1 MSQEMIEEQLRIEQQ
16 CRDSGIDRFLAA
28 TRDRQ
33 DGGREDLTG
42 YGTRVMKRVIDPLR
56 DAIDAAMADFSKGRA
71 GNRSKFFKYLR
82 NFPTD
87 VIAYLTAKTVVQNLV
102 TGSNMTLTARAISSA
117 IQDEMLLAS
126 FDKEMPGLYHHL
138 RSTYASNGQDH
149 RMTVLRRSYREHSQ
163 DPDRRWSVGD
173 ATHVGVALLHLL
185 IESTG
190 IVEKALEGKPAGRG
204 HGGKTPRKDTYIL
217 RATPKLLDVITSV
230 QAADAL
236 ARPPLLPMVV
246 PPRPWTDAF
255 DGGYLGLEA
264 RGHSLLRAPM
274 RTVEEFN
281 ARRCLMPAVY
291 AAVNY
296 AQSVAWKIN
305 GEVLEVASALWES
318 RQAVAG
324 LVSGDPI
331 PVPPFPADLAQAVK
345 PKTKEEKAA
354 WKASLSPDSRE
365 TFRLWKLAAR
375 DVHTHNATSQG
386 RRIAS
391 GQALAVARQFAR
403 YGAIW
408 FPHSYDFR
416 GRLYAIPPGLS
427 PQGSDLSKGLLRFVE
442 GKRVGDSTGPRWLAI
457 HGANTW
463 GNDKVSFTDRIEWV
477 KANEASIL
485 ACAENP
491 LGDLWWSEAD
501 SPFCFLAFCF
511 EWAGYRRDGADH
523 ITHIPVALD
532 GSCSGLQHY
541 SAALLDP
548 VGGVAV
554 NLTPQDKP
562 ADVYSEVAK
571 RATAM
576 LQLKADLG
584 GDDAAVAGR
593 LIALGI
599 DRAATKRPTMTL
611 PYGSTRMSCSDH
623 IEEWLFN
630 KVATIPGARER
641 FGSDLSAA
649 AKLLSSAVWDAIG
662 DTVVAPRV
670 VMAWLRQVAGAATK
684 EELPLTWVAPDGFLV
699 NQQNW
704 ELGDRRIKTRMGDNL
719 VYLKASDETDRLD
732 KAKQRNSFPPNWV
745 HSMDATH
752 LRMVAVG
759 APKNGIDSLALIH
772 DSFGTLA
779 PDCDVLG
786 ALLRETMIDLY
797 SVDRLEELRDQL
809 CAYLPDEAKVPN
821 SPARGSLDLGA
832 LRDAQFAFA

>member
-1 MSQEMIEEQLRIEQQ
+1 MTEEQLRIEQQ

-28 TRDRQ
+28 TRHRQ

-42 YGTRVMKRVIDPLR
+42 YGSRVMKRVIEPLR
-56 DAIDAAMADFSKGRA
+56 GAIDAAMSDYSKGRA
-71 GNRSKFFKYLR
+71 GNRSKFFKFLR
-82 NFPTD
+82 GFPTD
-87 VIAYLTAKTVVQNLV
+87 VIAYLTAKTVVQRLV
-102 TGSNMTLTARAISSA
+102 TGSNMTQTARAISSA

-126 FDKEMPGLYHHL
+126 FDTEMPGLYHHL
-138 RSTYASNGQDH
+138 RTTYASNGQDH
-149 RMTVLRRSYREHSQ
+149 RMTVLRRSYRDHSQ
-163 DPDRRWSVGD
+163 DPDRRWSVVD
-173 ATHVGVALLHLL
+173 ATHVGVALIHLL

-190 IVEKALEGKPAGRG
+190 IVQRVLEGKPAGKTNS
-204 HGGKTPRKDTYIL
+204 GKPHRNDAYFL
-217 RATPKLLDVITSV
+217 RATPQLRDAITSV
-230 QAADAL
+230 QDADAL

-246 PPRPWTDAF
+246 PPRPWTNAF

-264 RGHSLLRAPM
+264 RGLSLIRAPM
-274 RTVEEFN
+274 RTVEEFD
-281 ARRCLMPAVY
+281 ARRSLMPAVY
-291 AAVNY
+291 EAVNR
-296 AQSVAWKIN
+296 AQSVAWRIN
-305 GEVLEVASALWES
+305 AAVLEVASALWES
-318 RQAVAG
+318 KQAVAG
-324 LVSGDPI
+324 LVSGDPL
-331 PVPPFPADLAQAVK
+331 PVPPFPAELGQADK

-354 WKASLSPDSRE
+354 WKASLSPADRE
-365 TFRLWKLAAR
+365 TFRLWKLTAR

-442 GKRVGDSTGPRWLAI
+442 GKAIGESTGPRWLAI

-463 GNDKVSFTDRIEWV
+463 GNDKVSFEDRIAWV
-477 KANEASIL
+477 KAHEARIL

-548 VGGVAV
+548 VGGAAV

-571 RATAM
+571 RATAL

-584 GDDAAVAGR
+584 GDDAAIAGH

-611 PYGSTRMSCSDH
+611 PYGSTRMTCSDH
-623 IEEWLFN
+623 VEEWLFK
-630 KVATIPGARER
+630 KVAAIPGEREK
-641 FGSDLSAA
+641 FGNDLSVAA
-649 AKLLSSAVWDAIG
+649 DLLASAVWDAIG
-662 DTVVAPRV
+662 DIVVAPRV
-670 VMAWLRQVAGAATK
+670 VMAWLRQVAGEASK
-684 EELPLTWVAPDGFLV
+684 EELPLTWETPDGFLV
-699 NQQNW
+699 NQQNR
-704 ELGDRRIKTRMGDNL
+704 ELGDHRIKTRMGDSL
-719 VYLKASDETDRLD
+719 VYLKASDESDSLD
-732 KAKQRNSFPPNWV
+732 KTKQRNSFPPNWI

-759 APKNGIDSLALIH
+759 APKNGINSLALIH

-797 SVDRLEELRDQL
+797 SVNRLEDLRDQL
-809 CAYLPDEAKVPN
+809 CAYLPEEAKVPP
-821 SPARGSLDLGA
+821 SPARGSLDLGP